1 MSGRNPRMKPKKRH
15 SLLWKYLL
23 LIGAALMLLPVAFT
37 TITILFYEP
46 SRGVLPDGEGGF
58 LSATDVERLW
68 HEEAESLAAAAPTDI
83 EARLERWQSDYP
95 DSRVVWVDEEGRRV
109 AQAPAAAGY
118 AERWS
123 RAETIRFMKD
133 GYDADPFT
141 VVAQLGPE
149 GERGFL
155 ALEVPRRVFESEPV
169 NRYGLGEY
177 SAIVGTFLVLALFM
191 AVSAMFFYRVRGRL
205 LRLRDAMTSP
215 STPGGLPAPVEAR
228 LPDEIGLLERA
239 FNDMLAELTRSRERE
254 REEEGLRRELIAS
267 LSHDLRTP
275 LTAIRGHAYRLAQE
289 ATTEAGRESAALI
302 DRKIGQMD
310 RLIDNLL
317 SYTLLSAG
325 KYPFHPKRTDVTRLV
340 RTACAGWYGAFEREG
355 FDIDVELPDEAVLW
369 VVDPGWLER
378 VLDNLFQNVLR
389 HAKRGRYVGVR
400 LEIDPSNGEARIHV
414 ADRGE
419 GMASDSGEKGAGIG
433 LSIAELM
440 LREMRLAWTFES
452 RPDGT
457 TVTIARN
464 LNET

>member
-1 MSGRNPRMKPKKRH
+1 MKVKKRH

-23 LIGAALMLLPVAFT
+23 LIAVAVLLLPVAFT

-46 SRGVLPDGEGGF
+46 SRGVLPDGKGDF
-58 LSATDVERLW
+58 LSALDVEALW
-68 HEEAESLAAAAPTDI
+68 HEEARSLEAAPQADV
-83 EARLERWQSDYP
+83 AASLERWQAEYP
-95 DSRVVWVDEEGRRV
+95 DSTVVWVDAEGRRV
-109 AQAPAAAGY
+109 MQAPDTAGY
-118 AERWS
+118 PASWT

-141 VVAQLGPE
+141 VVAQLGTE

-155 ALEVPRRVFESEPV
+155 ALTVPRRVFESEPV

-215 STPGGLPAPVEAR
+215 SAPGGLPEPVAPKLE
-228 LPDEIGLLERA
+228 DEVGQLERA
-239 FNDMLAELTRSRERE
+239 FNDMLAELTHSRERE
-254 REEEGLRRELIAS
+254 REEEALRRELIAS

-289 ATTEAGRESAALI
+289 ASTEAGRESAALI
-302 DRKIGQMD
+302 DRRIGQMD

-325 KYPFHPKRTDVTRLV
+325 KYPFHPKPTDVARLV
-340 RTACAGWYGAFEREG
+340 RTSCAGWYATFEREG
-355 FDIDVELPDEAVLW
+355 FEIDVELPEEAVVW
-369 VVDPGWLER
+369 EIDPGWMER

-389 HAKRGRYVGVR
+389 HAKEGRYVGVR
-400 LEIDPSNGEARIHV
+400 LSVDGRGEARIAI
-414 ADRGE
+414 ADRGG
-419 GMASDSGEKGAGIG
+419 GMERGSGEKGAGIG

-440 LREMRLAWTFES
+440 LREMRLRWTFES
-452 RPDGT
+452 GPSGT
-457 TVTIARN
+457 TVTIDRN
-464 LNET
+464 LNES

>member
-1 MSGRNPRMKPKKRH
+1 MKPKKRH

-23 LIGAALMLLPVAFT
+23 LIGAALLLLPVAFT
-37 TITILFYEP
+37 SITILFYEP
-46 SRGVLPDGEGGF
+46 ARGILPDGEGGF

-68 HEEAESLAAAAPTDI
+68 HEEAERLASAAPADI
-83 EARLERWQSDYP
+83 AARLDRWQADYP
-95 DSRVVWVDEEGRRV
+95 DSKVVWVDGQGRRT
-109 AQAPAAAGY
+109 AQSPADAGFP
-118 AERWS
+118 EQWT
-123 RAETIRFMKD
+123 RAETIRYMKD

-155 ALEVPRRVFESEPV
+155 ALEVPRSVFESEPV

-177 SAIVGTFLVLALFM
+177 SAIIGTFLVLALFM
-191 AVSAMFFYRVRGRL
+191 GMSAMFFYRVRSRL

-215 STPGGLPAPVEAR
+215 SAPGRLPEPVEAR

-239 FNDMLAELTRSRERE
+239 FNAMLAELARSRERE
-254 REEEGLRRELIAS
+254 REEERLRRELIAS

-289 ATTEAGRESAALI
+289 ASSDAGRESAALI

-325 KYPFHPKRTDVTRLV
+325 KYPFHPKPTDVARLL
-340 RTACAGWYGAFEREG
+340 RTTCAGWYATFEREG
-355 FDIDVELPDEAVLW
+355 FEIDVDLPEEAVLW
-369 VVDPGWLER
+369 LVDPGWLER

-389 HAKRGRYVGVR
+389 HAKDGRYVGVR
-400 LEIDPSNGEARIHV
+400 LASDARGEAAVVVR
-414 ADRGE
+414 DRGG
-419 GMASDSGEKGAGIG
+419 GMGSDSGEKGAGIG
-433 LSIAELM
+433 LSIAEMM
-440 LREMRLAWTFES
+440 LREMKLDWSFDS
-452 RPDGT
+452 GPDGT
-457 TVTIARN
+457 TVTILRN
-464 LNET
+464 LNGT

>member
-1 MSGRNPRMKPKKRH
+1 MKPKKRH

-23 LIGAALMLLPVAFT
+23 LIAVAVLVLPVAFT

-46 SRGVLPDGEGGF
+46 SRGILPDGEGGF

-68 HEEAESLAAAAPTDI
+68 HEEAERLAAAPQADV
-83 EARLERWQSDYP
+83 AAKLERWRAEYP

-109 AQAPAAAGY
+109 SQSPEGAGFP
-118 AERWS
+118 ERWT

-141 VVAQLGPE
+141 VVAQLGSQ

-169 NRYGLGEY
+169 NRYGAGEY
-177 SAIVGTFLVLALFM
+177 SAIIGTVLVLALFM
-191 AVSAMFFYRVRGRL
+191 AVSALFFYRVRGRL

-215 STPGGLPAPVEAR
+215 SAPGGLPEPVEAR
-228 LPDEIGLLERA
+228 LPDEIGLLERS
-239 FNDMLAELTRSRERE
+239 FNEMLEELARSRERE
-254 REEEGLRRELIAS
+254 REEERLRRELIAS

-289 ATTEAGRESAALI
+289 ASSDAGRESAALI

-325 KYPFHPKRTDVTRLV
+325 KYPFHPKPTDVARLL
-340 RTACAGWYGAFEREG
+340 RTTCAGWYATFEREG
-355 FDIDVELPDEAVLW
+355 FEIDVDLPDEAVMWL
-369 VVDPGWLER
+369 VDPGWLER

-389 HAKRGRYVGVR
+389 HAKDGRYVGVR
-400 LEIDPSNGEARIHV
+400 LEADAQGEAVIAV
-414 ADRGE
+414 SDRGG
-419 GMASDSGEKGAGIG
+419 GMGSDSGEKGAGIG
-433 LSIAELM
+433 LSIAKLM
-440 LREMRLAWTFES
+440 LREMRLDGAFDS
-452 RPDGT
+452 GPDGT

-464 LNET
+464 LNGT